1 MNVRHLSTHNTKGF
15 FSGMKE
21 GDQFTYPRHNYS
33 PDRIRK
39 MAARAGLKVADCEN
53 QNAGNLARG
62 WTQCAVTGKI
72 PQGQLEFEKEPE
84 GNFSDT
90 KEAYLAATH
99 LMTLKLNV
107 DDPAYRAAFLIRN
120 VIKGT
125 LASHFRTE
133 HARMKDREF
142 EHYYGAPLQKL
153 LLQAWRLEH
162 LQNDPEGVNAATVVA
177 NAAAGVCKY
186 LGHNFAHLLAAGI
199 PEEIGEWASG
209 FRGSIIRI
217 DRLPLS
223 DDLDITQHGHGV
235 PMKAGPRIVT
245 ARETS
250 GRGEWKYYSNR
261 DWHVCHS
268 TYEEAVLFGMFG
280 KDHYGTVVKLY
291 RAIGKEE

>member
-39 MAARAGLKVADCEN
+39 MAARAGLKVADCDN

-72 PQGQLEFEKEPE
+72 PQGMLEFEKEPE
-84 GNFSDT
+84 GNFSDS

-107 DDPAYRAAFLIRN
+107 SGEPAYRAAFLIRH
-120 VIKGT
+120 VLKGT
-125 LASHFRTE
+125 LAAHFRAE

-142 EHYYGAPLQKL
+142 ERYYGAPLQKL

-162 LQNDPEGVNAATVVA
+162 LENDPDGVNAATVISS
-177 NAAAGVCKY
+177 AAAGVSGF
-186 LGHNFAHLLAAGI
+186 LPHNFAHLLAAGI
-199 PEEIGEWASG
+199 PEAIDQWATG
-209 FRGSIIRI
+209 FRGAITRI
-217 DRLPLS
+217 DRIPLS
-223 DDLDITQHGHGV
+223 NGT
-235 PMKAGPRIVT
+235 PRIVT
-245 ARETS
+245 ARDEKKEAKHYADT
-250 GRGEWKYYSNR
+250 
-261 DWHVCHS
+261 DWSVCFGA
-268 TYEEAVLFGMFG
+268 YEDALLFGMFG
-280 KDHYGTVVKLY
+280 KDHYRTVEKLY
-291 RAIGKEE
+291 EAVNSK